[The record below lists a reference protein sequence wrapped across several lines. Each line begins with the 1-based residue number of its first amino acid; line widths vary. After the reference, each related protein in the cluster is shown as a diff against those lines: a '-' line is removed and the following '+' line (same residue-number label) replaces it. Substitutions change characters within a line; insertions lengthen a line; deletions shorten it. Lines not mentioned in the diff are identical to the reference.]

1 MRFTVEVK
9 FLSIIPQKL
18 RDGNIYYTVQFFMD
32 GAPVSVNIMANEA
45 NAGVIEV
52 LSELEFGDK
61 VTAVFWLKPEGKL
74 YKLKLD
80 HLV

>member
-1 MRFTVEVK
+1 MRFTAEVK
-9 FLSIIPQKL
+9 FLSIVPQKL
-18 RDGNIYYTVQFFMD
+18 RDGGIYYTVQFFAD
-32 GAPVSVNIMANEA
+32 GAPVSVNVMANEV

-61 VTAVFWLKPEGKL
+61 VTVLFWLKPEGKF